1 MASAKHRCKCQV
13 YGCISE
19 SDPDPW
25 TQLPTP
31 GRLLSPST
39 AYQHRRDDKIWCAAK
54 QCERM
59 ELDLLVATT
68 APETHGE
75 DVISARARQSE
86 LGNEAAFTSS
96 TPLEVTN
103 KESTSAASLQLLQ
116 QYRDMF
122 HSSVSSFTPPRL
134 RFMSDYPTAADTPPP
149 IDPSDQ
155 WGSRPFIIHHQYTEK
170 LLELVSAVPSNEDD
184 SVMLARKRLIL
195 DIQEYQSSLERIR
208 NYQWRR
214 QEVETI
220 AKEAPNTMSSV
231 PTVVKTDR
239 FRSSLDTVGN
249 MALPLSL
256 GILGASILHVL
267 AGLSRHST
275 NFLLLILQS
284 VVMATIGRVTDSL
297 QKFGGH
303 HWIKDEIDSLT
314 SGWPKDIRSALD
326 LLHIDPELRQYIC
339 CPTCFSLYGPFPEH
353 QKEDYQN
360 IPMHCAH
367 RATPSSEPCGAH
379 LFGKR
384 GSPNRCF
391 WYQPLD
397 SWIARFLSRAE
408 VMGSLRATTGPI
420 SDRMS
425 DIWDGSAFRQFRGP
439 DNNLYFGSENPRSEV
454 RLAFS
459 LFVDWFNP
467 FGNKQGGKHT
477 SFGAIYMV
485 CLNLPIHLRYQLENV
500 YIAGIVPGPQE
511 PSSYRLNHVLQPL
524 VDDLIRCWA
533 PGLCLTRTAVHTF
546 GCLVRCAVIPL
557 VCDLLATRKAA
568 GFAGLGSTK
577 GRFCSFC
584 QQSGSDF
591 GNTDISTWGRRTWQE
606 HFAIAKMW
614 RDAHTDGTRQRIYD
628 AFGLRWSELLR
639 LPYWDPTRFVV
650 VEAMHNFFLGDLQ
663 HHCRKVF
670 GMNADAKSAAETH
683 IQPHTPEEQQRELDA
698 GIEAIKKC
706 SLSALTKLRRGYIV
720 ALAEANNVLPE
731 VNISNDPLIRL
742 YKADQTIGKTA
753 YAQALIDWHRH
764 RGDPE
769 VRCPRVFPRPVVD
782 LSAAWSSAPST
793 TILDQS
799 VLSEVW
805 KDMART
811 TLPSWVARAPHNLG
825 SPGHGKLKADQWR
838 TACLINLTITLC
850 RLWGSDG
857 ASERDAALLRNY
869 LSLVTAVRWAT
880 TRSTSDQHAEIVE
893 KHLIYYTRS
902 TLQIFGPR
910 ALVYNNHAS
919 LHVPECLRTFG
930 PTHGWWAFPFER
942 YNGILQR
949 FKTNTRIGE
958 MEHTMM
964 KAFCRGSNLR
974 AFLGKN
980 PSDSFQGLR
989 EIFSQFFGIPIPS
1002 LNVTRGNDG
1011 PNITENADRLPML
1024 PDEMYEGL
1032 LNCLNEGVAPGHR
1045 YVSYR
1050 EDPRPNTCVVQPY
1063 VQEKASVKIQ
1073 GVTFTC
1079 SAKHLGNSRI
1089 LFCLAGESFQRAGE
1103 IKRIFVH
1110 QRRGTSS
1117 KVVTEFFYGVR
1128 QFRELPHELA
1138 VHDPY
1143 RQFPLLSMRLCYDEF
1158 MEEERVIQSHHII
1171 SHFAG
1176 CPYESKKLPG
1186 NFLVVLSL
1194 SKD

>member
-1 MASAKHRCKCQV
+1 
-13 YGCISE
+13 
-19 SDPDPW
+19 
-25 TQLPTP
+25 
-31 GRLLSPST
+31 
-39 AYQHRRDDKIWCAAK
+39 
-54 QCERM
+54 M

-68 APETHGE
+68 ALETHGE

-96 TPLEVTN
+96 MPLEVTN

-155 WGSRPFIIHHQYTEK
+155 WGSRLFIIHHQYTEK
-170 LLELVSAVPSNEDD
+170 LLELISAVPSNEDD

-195 DIQEYQSSLERIR
+195 DIQEYQSSLECIR

-239 FRSSLDTVGN
+239 FHSSLDTVGN

-256 GILGASILHVL
+256 GILGASILH
-267 AGLSRHST
+267 
-275 NFLLLILQS
+275 S
-284 VVMATIGRVTDSL
+284 VVMATIRRVTDSL

-367 RATPSSEPCGAH
+367 RATPLSKPCGTH

-397 SWIARFLSRAE
+397 SWIACFLSRAE
-408 VMGSLRATTGPI
+408 VMGSLCATTGPI

-425 DIWDGSAFRQFRGP
+425 DIWDGSAFRQFQGP
-439 DNNLYFGSENPRSEV
+439 DNNF
-454 RLAFS
+454 

-477 SFGAIYMV
+477 SFGAIYM
-485 CLNLPIHLRYQLENV
+485 
-500 YIAGIVPGPQE
+500 
-511 PSSYRLNHVLQPL
+511 
-524 VDDLIRCWA
+524 
-533 PGLCLTRTAVHTF
+533 
-546 GCLVRCAVIPL
+546 
-557 VCDLLATRKAA
+557 
-568 GFAGLGSTK
+568 
-577 GRFCSFC
+577 
-584 QQSGSDF
+584 QSGSDF
-591 GNTDISTWGRRTWQE
+591 GNTDISTWGQWTWQE

-614 RDAHTDGTRQRIYD
+614 RDAHTDRTRQRIYD
-628 AFGLRWSELLR
+628 TFGLRWSELLR
-639 LPYWDPTRFVV
+639 LPYWDPTCFVV
-650 VEAMHNFFLGDLQ
+650 MEAMHNFFLGDLQ
-663 HHCRKVF
+663 HHCQKVF

-769 VRCPRVFPRPVVD
+769 VRCPRVFPRPIVD

-811 TLPSWVARAPHNLG
+811 TLLSWVARAPHNLG

-838 TACLINLTITLC
+838 TACLINLTIMLC

-857 ASERDAALLRNY
+857 ASERDAVLLRNY

-880 TRSTSDQHAEIVE
+880 THSTSDQHAEIVE

-980 PSDSFQGLR
+980 PSDSFQGLH

-1002 LNVTRGNDG
+1002 LNVTHGNDG
-1011 PNITENADRLPML
+1011 PNITENANRLPML
-1024 PDEMYEGL
+1024 PDEMYKGL
-1032 LNCLNEGVAPGHR
+1032 LNCLNEGIAPGHC
-1045 YVSYR
+1045 YMSYH
-1050 EDPRPNTCVVQPY
+1050 EDPWPNTCVVQPY

-1103 IKRIFVH
+1103 IKHIFVH
-1110 QRRGTSS
+1110 QRHGTSS
-1117 KVVTEFFYGVR
+1117 KVVTEFFYGMR

-1138 VHDPY
+1138 MHDPY
-1143 RQFPLLSMRLCYDEF
+1143 RQFPLLSM
-1158 MEEERVIQSHHII
+1158 
-1171 SHFAG
+1171 
-1176 CPYESKKLPG
+1176 
-1186 NFLVVLSL
+1186 
-1194 SKD
+1194 